1 MFLGFII
8 TDSNQDST
16 TKFPSWRINFMLY
29 NIWTTTSFNRILGHL
44 LHSHRLHFFSFSI
57 LFILTILSCGIKM
70 ISNLCF
76 LSLFFPPLS
85 SLTPFSF
92 FFHLLFSSRFLQSFL
107 FIQSS
112 HVYLPYRN
120 CPEKGS
126 YCSCTFI
133 SILLPQTHV

>member
-1 MFLGFII
+1 MFLGFIV

-16 TKFPSWRINFMLY
+16 TKFSSWRINFMLY
-29 NIWTTTSFNRILGHL
+29 NIWKTTSFNQILGHL

-70 ISNLCF
+70 INNLRLSF
-76 LSLFFPPLS
+76 LIFSPLS

-92 FFHLLFSSRFLQSFL
+92 FFHLLFSSRFLPSFL
-107 FIQSS
+107 FFKVLMYICLTEI
-112 HVYLPYRN
+112 V
-120 CPEKGS
+120 EKGS

-133 SILLPQTHV
+133 SVLLPQTHV